1 METKIDIRPHRRYQF
16 RTDFWIDWLKLDEWD
31 KEETERYEKLD
42 DNWYCFTLDFFEHSI
57 IRFDLVIDRKNI
69 GYYEMDRSRNVWI
82 IWIEKSEWM
91 TQKQALELARAE
103 IEEYNNYL
111 NGWDDCWDEEDEE
124 R

>member
-1 METKIDIRPHRRYQF
+1 MAMIDIRPHRRYQF
-16 RTDFWIDWLKLDEWD
+16 RTDFDIDWMKLDAGDE
-31 KEETERYEKLD
+31 EETERYEKLD
-42 DNWYCFTLDFFEHSI
+42 ENYYCFTLDFFEHSI
-57 IRFDLVIDRKNI
+57 IRFDLVIDRKDI

-103 IEEYNNYL
+103 IEDYNNYL
-111 NGWDDCWDEEDEE
+111 NWRDEDEE